1 MKDVWG
7 SRWKRSELLKA
18 DTRNVP
24 AEADAITIVKNQ
36 VKTLLL
42 QALESESEL
51 AAVSH
56 DGTLQLASVTGS
68 IPRAV
73 SAPEWVQFGVGSFFE
88 TPKHAWWQGTGAPS
102 QLYLKKFKDWQKKKT
117 LDTPAETA
125 LKKVVT
131 DEYFRE
137 ARKINQ
143 DAAWTKART
152 MTWALTYYL
161 AEDPTRL
168 DQLMTYFKEL
178 GNLPRDMEFDDEIL
192 MGCFVRAF
200 KLGDQNNPNQPRP
213 DALKRLA
220 ADWYGYMENVQLE
233 NDQAMEEAR
242 EALAS
247 KKERAQSKKKA
258 PAKEKNKEENK

>member
-1 MKDVWG
+1 RG
-7 SRWKRSELLKA
+7 

-24 AEADAITIVKNQ
+24 ADADAVTIVKNQ

-51 AAVSH
+51 EAVSH
-56 DGTLQLASVTGS
+56 DGTLQLASATGS

-88 TPKHAWWQGTGAPS
+88 TPKQAWWQGTGAPS
-102 QLYLKKFKDWQKKKT
+102 QLYLKKFKTWQSKKT

-143 DAAWTKART
+143 DARSEEHTS
-152 MTWALTYYL
+152 
-161 AEDPTRL
+161 
-168 DQLMTYFKEL
+168 EL
-178 GNLPRDMEFDDEIL
+178 
-192 MGCFVRAF
+192 
-200 KLGDQNNPNQPRP
+200 
-213 DALKRLA
+213 
-220 ADWYGYMENVQLE
+220 
-233 NDQAMEEAR
+233 
-242 EALAS
+242 
-247 KKERAQSKKKA
+247 QSRS
-258 PAKEKNKEENK
+258 E